1 MRIDRPPSR
10 RGFLTSL
17 AAGCLTLLGVPAPR
31 GGHRHHCTVDRQGGQ
46 HPDPRP
52 DVDGSRVLTAEQ
64 LADAPEFIPL
74 FDGIRAIPHV
84 ADGIRCKCGCAA
96 LEGFR
101 SLLSC
106 FEGGGMA
113 TMCDIC
119 QTEGRMAIRLH
130 AQGRTLD
137 QIRRAIDARF

>member
-1 MRIDRPPSR
+1 MIDHAPSR
-10 RGFLTSL
+10 RRFLASA
-17 AAGCLTLLGVPAPR
+17 AAGCLTLLGVPVPH
-31 GGHRHHCTVDRQGGQ
+31 GGPGHRCAADRQDGR
-46 HPDPRP
+46 HPAPRP

-64 LADAPEFIPL
+64 LADTPSLVPL

-84 ADGIRCKCGCAA
+84 ADGLRCKCGCAA

-106 FEGGGMA
+106 YEGSGMA

-119 QTEGRMAIRLH
+119 QTEGRMAIRLN

>member
-1 MRIDRPPSR
+1 MSTAPSPAR
-10 RGFLTSL
+10 RGFLASL
-17 AAGCLTLLGVPAPR
+17 AMGCLALLGAPTSR
-31 GGHRHHCTVDRQGGQ
+31 WRPGHRCTADRQGGP

-64 LADAPEFIPL
+64 LADTPSLVPL
-74 FDGIRAIPHV
+74 FDGIRAIPHI

-106 FEGGGMA
+106 YEGSGMA
-113 TMCDIC
+113 TMCHIC
-119 QTEGRMAIRLH
+119 QTEGRMAIRLN

>member
-1 MRIDRPPSR
+1 
-10 RGFLTSL
+10 L
-17 AAGCLTLLGVPAPR
+17 ASFAMGCLVLFGAPAP
-31 GGHRHHCTVDRQGGQ
+31 GFWLGHHCTVDRQGGP

-52 DVDGSRVLTAEQ
+52 DVDGSRVLTADQ
-64 LADAPEFIPL
+64 LTDTPSLIPL
-74 FDGIRAIPHV
+74 FDGIRAIPHI

-96 LEGFR
+96 AEGFR

-106 FEGGGMA
+106 YEGSGMA
-113 TMCDIC
+113 VMCDIC